1 MKPVSCHAGASM
13 PLKQPTIYD
22 VAKLAQVSVATVS
35 RVLNQSATVNSEKR
49 SRIHSAIETL
59 QFVPKADA
67 VAKARQQFK
76 KIGVVAPFF
85 TESSFMERLK
95 GIASVLTGQQYE
107 LVIYAVQSNE
117 DLQGYVDMLIGSR
130 RVDGL
135 ILLCMSLP
143 EKMVAKLKDSRLPV
157 CFVETDVQ
165 GFDSVAI
172 KNIEGGSLVAEFLY
186 ANGYRIPAFVGEA
199 SRRPYAAHSTEE
211 RLAGYTSYFAAKGIF
226 LKREHIWTGDNEDRA
241 SNVGI
246 MEILDRPDRP
256 DCLFASSDTLAIRIL
271 KCAVQLGIMVPDELG
286 VVGFDDIEMAEFVNL
301 TTVSQSLEESGT
313 LAAETLLQRIREPMR
328 PPRKNTIELTLHQR
342 NSTEIL

>member
-1 MKPVSCHAGASM
+1 MVS
-13 PLKQPTIYD
+13 KQPTIYD
-22 VAKLAQVSVATVS
+22 VAKLAQVSPATVS
-35 RVLNQSATVNSEKR
+35 RVLNQSAIVNIEKR
-49 SRIHSAIETL
+49 NRIHSAIEAL

-67 VAKARQQFK
+67 VAKARQQFR

-117 DLQGYVDMLIGSR
+117 DLQGYIDMLIGSK

-135 ILLCMSLP
+135 ILLCMSLGNP
-143 EKMVAKLKDSRLPV
+143 MVQNLKNSGLPV

-165 GFDSVAI
+165 GFDSVMI
-172 KNIEGGSLVAEFLY
+172 KNSEGGSLAAQFLY
-186 ANGYRIPAFVGEA
+186 ANGYRTPGFVGEA
-199 SRRPYAAHSTEE
+199 SFRPYAAPSTEE
-211 RLAGYTSYFAAKGIF
+211 RLDGFASFFATKGVLLEPANIWMGENLAKTSNSAI
-226 LKREHIWTGDNEDRA
+226 LQ
-241 SNVGI
+241 
-246 MEILDRPDRP
+246 ILDRPDRP

-271 KCAVQLGIMVPDELG
+271 KCAVQLGITVPDELG

-301 TTVSQSLEESGT
+301 TTINQSLEESGI
-313 LAAETLLQRIREPMR
+313 LAAESILQRIKEPMR
-328 PPRKNTIELTLHQR
+328 PPRKNTLELTLHQR